1 MMPSNNKFR
10 FIEAGVLFGVIMLLF
25 APQLLAL
32 VHAWDI
38 KPQASHGYLIMPVSL
53 WLIYRNRKELFG
65 IEAAGS
71 SWGLALTAFGCL
83 LYIFGSIARAGS
95 ITNISLIITLSG
107 MIIGILG
114 FKIFKMLAFP
124 VFFLVFMFPVPDSIY
139 VSMTAPLKLFVS
151 SMAAYVLNLSG
162 FAVLREGN
170 LLFMPNV
177 SLEVVEACSGLRS
190 LMSYLAL
197 SVLIAYFMKR
207 KGIIRKIVLISM
219 TLPISILINAL
230 RIIITAVAA
239 NTFGEKMAQGYV
251 HELYGIILFMF
262 GLFILIGVYRLL
274 DMPEHSKDNRSL
286 PAKD

>member
-1 MMPSNNKFR
+1 MISSNNKDR
-10 FIEAGVLFGVIMLLF
+10 FIEAGVLFGVIMMLF
-25 APQLLAL
+25 TTQFMAL
-32 VHAWDI
+32 IHAWDI

-53 WLIYRNRKELFG
+53 WLIYKNRKELSG
-65 IEAAGS
+65 IEASGS
-71 SWGLALTAFGCL
+71 SWGLALTALGCL
-83 LYIFGSIARAGS
+83 LYIFGSIARADS

-114 FKIFKMLAFP
+114 FKIFRLLAFP

-151 SMAAYVLNLSG
+151 SIAAYVLNISG

-207 KGIIRKIVLISM
+207 KGLWRKAVLVSM
-219 TLPISILINAL
+219 TLPVSILINAM
-230 RIIITAVAA
+230 RIIITAIAA
-239 NTFGEKMAQGYV
+239 NSFGEKMAQGYV